1 MNLTSISK
9 KLKNFFWYCTLLK
22 IKNKNGVLQ
31 PLHLREYQERFVRSV
46 VDQDGPKRWLVLKPR
61 QAGFSTIAAAMHF
74 HRMATE
80 KGYSCLAMADVYTRT
95 TAIANIYSTYL
106 QCLLPQ
112 LKPMVSVNNSER
124 ILFANPDE
132 RAEKRGLNSGV
143 LFGTARDVNAGKSES
158 RKGVHLTEAAFY
170 RYLPAILESIQ
181 NSVPL
186 LDDTMSIIEST
197 ANGMGGIGK
206 TFYDLWKAAE
216 RGETIYKPFFVAWYE
231 VDDYVANTRGFR
243 ATKEELEIIKRNPS
257 VSDANLAWR
266 RIKLREYIEGD
277 PKELFKQDFPC
288 NPDEA
293 FRSTGRPVFDMEKLI
308 DRKNILTNNIAP
320 NIRDSLR
327 IGGAVLTQ
335 FSEDLVIYS
344 PPRDGCQYF
353 IGADVAEGLE
363 IGDSSSLFVMDE
375 NFRQAAKWHGKI
387 HPDLFGHLLID
398 LGRYYNNA
406 LLVPES
412 NNMGHTT
419 VTTIRNENYSML
431 YKTVTEDKVTR
442 ERSIRYGWNTNQKSK
457 MDMLNEGV
465 KLFRDDV
472 ATILDRDL
480 IDEMML
486 VVRSENGGV
495 VLNGLDRVVAYLLA
509 CIGIR
514 QYKLPIEIT
523 KRKSSEIYDLGP
535 KKPQGDFFA

>member
-1 MNLTSISK
+1 MQ
-9 KLKNFFWYCTLLK
+9 

-31 PLHLREYQERFVRSV
+31 PLYLREYQKRFVQSV
-46 VDQDGPKRWLVLKPR
+46 LDEKGPKRTLVLKPR

-95 TAIANIYSTYL
+95 TAIANIYSTYY
-106 QCLLPQ
+106 QMLPNE

-124 ILFANPDE
+124 ILFSNPDE
-132 RAEKRGLNSGV
+132 RHPKQGLNSGV

-231 VDDYVANTRGFR
+231 VDDYIADDYKFR
-243 ATKEELEIIKRNPS
+243 ATKEELEILKQNPLITN
-257 VSDANLAWR
+257 ANLAWR

-277 PKELFKQDFPC
+277 PRELFKQDFPC

-293 FRSTGRPVFDMEKLI
+293 FRSTGRPVFDIEKLI
-308 DRKNILTNNIAP
+308 IRKTALTNNIVP
-320 NIRDSLR
+320 NMRNSIR
-327 IGGAVLTQ
+327 IGGAVLQQ
-335 FSEDLVIYS
+335 FMDELVIYS
-344 PPRDGCQYF
+344 PPRSGCQYF

-375 NFRQAAKWHGKI
+375 NYRQVAKWHGKI

-398 LGRYYNNA
+398 LGRFYNNA
-406 LLVPES
+406 LIVPES

-431 YKTVTEDKVTR
+431 YKTVVEDKITR
-442 ERSIRYGWNTNQKSK
+442 EKVTKYGWNTNRKSK

-514 QYKLPIEIT
+514 QYKLPIEVIG
-523 KRKSSEIYDLGP
+523 RKSSELYDMGA